1 MEKEVVSK
9 ECRFA
14 LHLPKNES
22 REDTHLIKEHT
33 VYSDGSVKDELRVVK
48 NYLRPYYITKE
59 PYRKNKQKKPSEL
72 LDKVNEFQST
82 ESDLAIN
89 IVKRLPGVRRRG
101 KTPTMFDLVDSPYLY
116 GTTVKTPA
124 LIKKAYQNK
133 YPDVN
138 TPYRIGVFDIET
150 NIETEQIVI
159 ASLCLDNTIYVV
171 ALEEIFLSKINIE
184 NQVKHLY
191 DNYIPKTAI
200 SEKISLVFHS
210 AQDEEE
216 LLFWIFNQAHKEQPD
231 LIYVWNIDYDIPHI
245 VKRCEKIGIDVEQLF
260 SDPKLPK
267 ELWHFKYIEDSKNK
281 VTASGVFKP
290 KDIQERWNIV
300 HASASFYWIDAMSA
314 YHFIRQ
320 GSKTVPGGYSLDNIL
335 KTELGDNFKKLK
347 FKDLDELEIT
357 GAEWHTYMLKNR
369 PVHYIIYN
377 IWDTMS
383 ILHLDDKT
391 KDYTINLPLL
401 SGCSSF
407 DIFHQ
412 NPKKIMDAF
421 HFVYLENGSVLGVK
435 GRNDD
440 TNDLLGLKNWIVTL
454 PISRVS
460 DNGLKVIE
468 EDPNLVTNVRTL
480 VYDSDRI
487 IKSNYIL
494 KHLDIINQKM

>member
-14 LHLPKNES
+14 LHLPKNED
-22 REDTHLIKEHT
+22 REDTHLIKEHI
-33 VYSDGSVKDELRVVK
+33 VYSDGSTHDELRVVT
-48 NYLRPYYITKE
+48 NFQRPYYITKE

-72 LDKVNEFQST
+72 LERVNEFYST

-89 IVKRLPGVRRRG
+89 IAKRLPGVRRTG
-101 KTPTMFDLVDSPYLY
+101 KVPTMFDLVDSPYLY
-116 GTTVKTPA
+116 GTTIKTPA

-133 YPDVN
+133 YPDVS
-138 TPYRIGVFDIET
+138 TPYRIGIFDIET

-159 ASLCLDNTIYVV
+159 ASLCLENTVYVV
-171 ALEEIFLSKINIE
+171 ALKDIFLSKVNIE
-184 NQVKHLY
+184 NQVKYLY
-191 DNYIPKTAI
+191 DNYIPKTPI
-200 SEKISLVFHS
+200 SEKIKLVFHS

-216 LLFWIFNQAHKEQPD
+216 LLFWIFNQAHTEQPD
-231 LIYVWNIDYDIPHI
+231 LVYVWNIDYDIPHI
-245 VKRCEKIGIDVEQLF
+245 VKRCEKLGIDVKQLF

-290 KDIQERWNIV
+290 KDVQERWNIV
-300 HASASFYWIDAMSA
+300 HASSSFYWIDAMSA

-335 KTELGDNFKKLK
+335 KTELGDSFKKLK
-347 FKDLDELEIT
+347 FKDLEEIDIT

-401 SGCSSF
+401 SGASSF

-468 EDPNLVTNVRTL
+468 EDPNLVTNVRAL
-480 VYDSDRI
+480 VYDSDQHMNLR
-487 IKSNYIL
+487 SNHVL
-494 KHLDIINQKM
+494 